1 MPWSWQFFFQI
12 SKHTTILIL
21 WSYYYYRYDMSDKK
35 KKELIYLPEKLDFS
49 RSGHQSLFQFHNP
62 LRQPQSDSSKIRF
75 CGRWHAAEAAETTIL
90 SKGSTSW
97 CLHGL
102 WHGRGRREA
111 VMVTCANN
119 KDYCTRGCQ
128 IFYGINLL
136 GDFWYG
142 TPMAGGVHGIVIQL
156 EYRIK
161 EVGFY
166 KLLGFLL

>member
-75 CGRWHAAEAAETTIL
+75 CGRWQAMEAATTIL
-90 SKGSTSW
+90 SKGGW
-97 CLHGL
+97 GLHGL

-111 VMVTCANN
+111 VMVTCAYN
-119 KDYCTRGCQ
+119 KDYCTGGCQ

-136 GDFWYG
+136 GDFRYG
-142 TPMAGGVHGIVIQL
+142 TPMARGVHGIVIQL
-156 EYRIK
+156 
-161 EVGFY
+161 
-166 KLLGFLL
+166 

>member
-1 MPWSWQFFFQI
+1 MLNSMIQA
-12 SKHTTILIL
+12 IL
-21 WSYYYYRYDMSDKK
+21 WFYDGNATNLYEKMIKCIDSRNVR
-35 KKELIYLPEKLDFS
+35 KELIYLPEKLDFS

-102 WHGRGRREA
+102 WHGRGRWEA
-111 VMVTCANN
+111 VMVTCADN
-119 KDYCTRGCQ
+119 KDYCTGGCQ

-142 TPMAGGVHGIVIQL
+142 TPMARGVHGIIIQL
-156 EYRIK
+156 KYRIK
-161 EVGFY
+161 RSWWATNYLYFVV
-166 KLLGFLL
+166 